1 MAAIQFNYNS
11 LAASFRGNQ
20 PDPPFLPAVH
30 YTPFGIVIFIR
41 HTEPPGGSFSA
52 RLNFTE
58 NFLNKFESR
67 AIHLFVQFDPY
78 ANEAQIIQSGKVQ
91 IYLQPKKKIQ
101 INLIELKY

>member
-67 AIHLFVQFDPY
+67 AIHLFLQMTRMQMRPK
-78 ANEAQIIQSGKVQ
+78 SGKVQ